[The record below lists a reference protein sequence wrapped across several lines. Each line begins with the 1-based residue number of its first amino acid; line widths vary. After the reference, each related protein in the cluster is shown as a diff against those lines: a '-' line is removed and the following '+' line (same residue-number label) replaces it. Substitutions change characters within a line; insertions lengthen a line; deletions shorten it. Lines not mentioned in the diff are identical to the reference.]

1 MRGGGSWTSWINT
14 GNPPYSRLVAR
25 VAPASKVPG
34 KVAPRLPLGL
44 IAELEGRRAG
54 MARHMARAVVGLVSW
69 DDSTG
74 VPPQRSA
81 IVKACEAGLDL
92 FLATAREARPATQE
106 ELRRVAQ
113 LGILQARS
121 SQSVEPIL
129 AAYRIAA
136 RVAWDEILRAWRVHP
151 EATPEAIMLIANY
164 VFAALDQVAAEVTKT
179 YLHAREQH
187 MQRGTRAH
195 ARLFHALISDN
206 FDSELELQ
214 RQALALNTP
223 LVGAG
228 YVAVVCKLVVGNR
241 DGERGGQALAEVAA
255 SIDVPRG
262 TLIHATDPSTLVV
275 LWPGESAAAIDAA
288 RPFVDQLQEA
298 AADRSGTVRARVRAG
313 IGGYHPG
320 LHGIARSYLEA
331 QQAIEAG
338 RRLRPDAITHGHD
351 EVIPQLVLAQNP
363 LLAERFVN
371 HSLGRLLDPKLRNR
385 DQLLETLET
394 YLAQGSVKGAAA
406 ALGLHRHTVLYR
418 LEKLRDLVGDLEK
431 PATRLRL
438 QLALDLHKIL

>member
-1 MRGGGSWTSWINT
+1 MAKMAAKSKT
-14 GNPPYSRLVAR
+14 AR
-25 VAPASKVPG
+25 QT
-34 KVAPRLPLGL
+34 PRLPKGL
-44 IAELEGRRAG
+44 IDELGARRAG

-69 DDSTG
+69 DASTG
-74 VPPQRSA
+74 VPPQREA
-81 IVKACEAGLDL
+81 IVRACAAGLDL
-92 FLATAREARPATQE
+92 FLATAKEARPATQE

-136 RVAWDEILRAWRVHP
+136 RVAWDEILRAWRGQP
-151 EATPEAIMLIANY
+151 DGTPEAIMLVANY

-195 ARLFHALISDN
+195 ARLIHALISDN

-223 LVGAG
+223 LSANG
-228 YVAVVCKLVVGNR
+228 YVAVVCKLVLGNR

-255 SIDVPRG
+255 ALELPRG
-262 TLIHATDPSTLVV
+262 ALVHATDPSTLVV
-275 LWPGESAAAIDAA
+275 LWPAGSLADVDKA
-288 RPFVDQLQEA
+288 RQFLVLLQDLASE
-298 AADRSGTVRARVRAG
+298 RSGQLKARLRAG
-313 IGGYHPG
+313 IGGYHAG
-320 LHGIARSYLEA
+320 FHGISRSYLEA

-338 RRLRPDAITHGHD
+338 RKLRPDSTVHGHD

-363 LLAERFVN
+363 LLAERFVA

-385 DQLLETLET
+385 EQLLETLEA
-394 YLAQGSVKGAAA
+394 YLGKGSVKDAAA

-418 LEKLRDLVGDLEK
+418 LEKLRELLGDLDV

-438 QLALDLHKIL
+438 QLALDLQKIL

>member
-1 MRGGGSWTSWINT
+1 MAKLAS
-14 GNPPYSRLVAR
+14 
-25 VAPASKVPG
+25 ASKPG
-34 KVAPRLPLGL
+34 RVAPRLPEGL
-44 IAELEGRRAG
+44 IDELEDRRAG
-54 MARHMARAVVGLVSW
+54 MARHMARAVVGLVRW
-69 DDSTG
+69 DASTG
-74 VPPQRSA
+74 VPPQRDA
-81 IVKACEAGLDL
+81 IVRACEAGLDL
-92 FLATAREARPATQE
+92 FLATAKEARPATQE

-136 RVAWDEILRAWRVHP
+136 RVAWDEILRAWRGHR
-151 EATPEAIMLIANY
+151 EATPEAIMLVANY

-195 ARLFHALISDN
+195 ARLIHALISDN

-223 LVGAG
+223 LAAQG
-228 YVAVVCKLVVGNR
+228 YVAVVSKLVLGSR
-241 DGERGGQALAEVAA
+241 DGERGGQALAEVAT
-255 SIDVPRG
+255 SLETPRG
-262 TLIHATDPSTLVV
+262 VLVHATDPSTLVI
-275 LWPGESAAAIDAA
+275 LWPVESLADLDDA
-288 RPFVDQLQEA
+288 RQFVNRLQDEA
-298 AADRSGTVRARVRAG
+298 AQRSGNVRARVRAG

-320 LHGIARSYLEA
+320 LHGISRSYLEA

-338 RRLRPDAITHGHD
+338 RKLRPDAIVHGHD

-363 LLAERFVN
+363 RLAERFVA
-371 HSLGRLLDPKLRNR
+371 HSLGRLMDPKLRNR
-385 DQLLETLET
+385 TQLMETLEA
-394 YLAQGSVKGAAA
+394 YLARGSVKEAAS

-418 LEKLRDLVGDLEK
+418 LDKLKELLGDLDV

-438 QLALDLHKIL
+438 QLALDLQKIL

>member
-1 MRGGGSWTSWINT
+1 
-14 GNPPYSRLVAR
+14 VASASKSTR
-25 VAPASKVPG
+25 VAPK
-34 KVAPRLPLGL
+34 LPQGL
-44 IAELEGRRAG
+44 IDELERRHAG
-54 MARHMARAVVGLVSW
+54 MARHMARAVVTLVRW
-69 DDSTG
+69 DTSTG
-74 VPPQRSA
+74 VPPQRDA
-81 IVKACEAGLDL
+81 IVRACAAGLDL
-92 FLATAREARPATQE
+92 FLATAKEARPATQE

-136 RVAWDEILRAWRVHP
+136 RVAWEEILRAWRGHP
-151 EATPEAIMLIANY
+151 EATPEAIMLVANY

-223 LVGAG
+223 IAANA
-228 YVAVVCKLVVGNR
+228 YIAVVCKLVMGNR

-255 SIDVPRG
+255 SFDLPRG
-262 TLIHATDPSTLVV
+262 ALLHTTDPTTLAV
-275 LWPGESAAAIDAA
+275 LWPADSASDAEGV
-288 RPFVDQLQEA
+288 RQFVSQLQEQVE
-298 AADRSGTVRARVRAG
+298 RRAGQLGAHVRAG
-313 IGGYHPG
+313 MGGYHPG
-320 LHGIARSYLEA
+320 LHGISRSYLEA
-331 QQAIEAG
+331 QQAFETG
-338 RRLRPDAITHGHD
+338 RKLRPDAVIHGHD
-351 EVIPQLVLAQNP
+351 EVIPHLVLAQNP
-363 LLAERFVN
+363 RLAERFVA
-371 HSLGRLLDPKLRNR
+371 HSLGRLMDPKLRNR
-385 DQLLETLET
+385 TQLLETLEA
-394 YLAQGSVKGAAA
+394 YLAKGSVKDAAS

-418 LEKLRDLVGDLEK
+418 LEKLNELLGGDLEV

-438 QLALDLHKIL
+438 QLALDLKKLL

>member
-1 MRGGGSWTSWINT
+1 MARLAPTSK
-14 GNPPYSRLVAR
+14 
-25 VAPASKVPG
+25 APRA
-34 KVAPRLPLGL
+34 APRLPQGL
-44 IAELEGRRAG
+44 IDELERRHAG
-54 MARHMARAVVGLVSW
+54 MARHMARAVVTLVRW
-69 DDSTG
+69 DASTG
-74 VPPQRSA
+74 LPPQRDA
-81 IVKACEAGLDL
+81 IVRACEAGLDL

-129 AAYRIAA
+129 SAYRMAA
-136 RVAWDEILRAWRVHP
+136 RVAWDEILRAWRGHP
-151 EATPEAIMLIANY
+151 EATPEALMLVANY

-223 LVGAG
+223 LAASG
-228 YVAVVCKLVVGNR
+228 YVAIVCKLVVGNR
-241 DGERGGQALAEVAA
+241 DGERGGQALAEVTA
-255 SIDVPRG
+255 SLDMPRG
-262 TLIHATDPSTLVV
+262 ALVHATDPSTLVI
-275 LWPGESAAAIDAA
+275 LWPAESLSDVELAKQFLV
-288 RPFVDQLQEA
+288 RLQEEA
-298 AADRSGTVRARVRAG
+298 GQRSGTLRARVRAG
-313 IGGYHPG
+313 VGSYHPG
-320 LHGIARSYLEA
+320 LHGISRSFLEA

-338 RRLRPDAITHGHD
+338 RKLRPDSLVHGHD
-351 EVIPQLVLAQNP
+351 EVIPHLVLAQNP
-363 LLAERFVN
+363 RLAERFVN
-371 HSLGRLLDPKLRNR
+371 HSLGRLMDPKVRNR
-385 DQLLETLET
+385 GQLLETLDA
-394 YLAQGSVKGAAA
+394 YLAKGSVKGAAT

-418 LEKLRDLVGDLEK
+418 LEKLKELLGGDLDA

-438 QLALDLHKIL
+438 QLALDLQKLL